1 MKKKE
6 TSVDVEDVME
16 SESPSLL
23 STLRKLA
30 LASIGAAVV
39 AQDELEKFIQKMA
52 EKGEIA
58 EKDARKLIDEVIS
71 RRKEGFKKADV
82 EFDKRLEQALAR
94 LNIPTKSDI
103 EALMNQVDALS
114 KKIEEIKKS

>member
-1 MKKKE
+1 
-6 TSVDVEDVME
+6 VDAEDVME
-16 SESPSLL
+16 SESPSVL
-23 STLRKLA
+23 STLRKLV

-71 RRKEGFKKADV
+71 RRKEGFKKADA

-114 KKIEEIKKS
+114 KKIEEMKKS

>member
-1 MKKKE
+1 MKTESNVKVEE
-6 TSVDVEDVME
+6 TPEAAA
-16 SESPSLL
+16 PSLL
-23 STLRKLA
+23 ATLRKMA

-71 RRKEGFKKADV
+71 RRKEGTKKAEV
-82 EFDKRLEQALAR
+82 EFDKHLDQALAR

-103 EALMNQVDALS
+103 EELTSKINALS
-114 KKIEEIKKS
+114 KKLEEAKKS